1 MAYLTVPVTA
11 NNRSDAAVLIH
22 KSIKNGA
29 QIIEI
34 RADYIMDISAREL
47 GELILIIK
55 DSPAASLVTCRK
67 TDEGGKNN
75 MPDDKRLE
83 ILLGAVEAG
92 ADYIDCEFASYT
104 GLNFA
109 GHLEKA
115 LQNTNTRLILSAHS
129 FAAPFDNLGSLYDQ
143 IKAAAPD
150 CITKLVYTA
159 NHINDTFAMADLL
172 HSAKNDII
180 GLCMGSAGQWVRLAA
195 GKLGSFLTFTSI
207 EKGLESADGQI
218 DLYTARNLYRIN
230 SQNSDTALFGIIA
243 DPVAHSK
250 SPLIHNEL
258 FINKNCNS
266 VYLPL
271 HVHAGKGKIETFLDN
286 IAQRPYLG
294 FRGFSVTLPHKITAY
309 NYLKSKGYYIDKL
322 ALKVGAINTLVLK
335 DGKYSGFNTDCEGA
349 LRAIESSPRIG
360 GRAELKKCK
369 TLILGAGGVARA
381 VAAALTELGT
391 NVTICN
397 RTEKKAAQL
406 AEKLK
411 CKHLPIEDLSE
422 KTLNGIKLIVNCTS
436 LGMDPHISGS
446 PLAKE
451 LIPKNATVFDTV
463 YNPKSTKLL
472 QDAVNAGAEPV
483 TGDTMFIE
491 QAILQ
496 QHLFSGFDPDEIRG
510 EMYRIFS

>member
-11 NNRSDAAVLIH
+11 NNCSDAAASID

-29 QIIEI
+29 DIIEI
-34 RADYIMDISAREL
+34 RADYIKDISAGEL
-47 GELILIIK
+47 KKLILIIK
-55 DSPAASLVTCRK
+55 DSSAASLVTCRK
-67 TDEGGKNN
+67 ADEGGKNN
-75 MPDDKRLE
+75 IPDNNRLE
-83 ILLGAVEAG
+83 MLLGAVNAG
-92 ADYIDCEFASYT
+92 ADYIDCEFASYSEL
-104 GLNFA
+104 GFA
-109 GHLEKA
+109 DPLEKV
-115 LQNTNTRLILSAHS
+115 LQNTGTRLIISAHS
-129 FAAPFDNLGSLYDQ
+129 FAAPFNNLQKLHDQ
-143 IKAAAPD
+143 IIEAAPN
-150 CITKLVYTA
+150 CIPKLVYTA

-172 HSAKNDII
+172 HSSNKDII

-195 GKLGSFLTFTSI
+195 GKLGSFLTFASL

-218 DLYTARNLYRIN
+218 ELYTARNLYRIN
-230 SQNSDTALFGIIA
+230 SQNSETALFGIIA

-258 FINKNCNS
+258 FITKHCNS

-271 HVHAGKGKIETFLDN
+271 HVHAGEDKLETFLDS

-294 FRGFSVTLPHKITAY
+294 FRGFSVTLPHKMTAY
-309 NYLKSKGYYIDKL
+309 NYLSSRGYDIDKL
-322 ALKVGAINTLVLK
+322 ADKVGAVNTLLLNR
-335 DGKYSGFNTDCEGA
+335 GRYSGYNTDCRGA
-349 LRAIESSPRIG
+349 LQAIESSSRIQS
-360 GRAELKKCK
+360 RDELKKCK

-391 NVTICN
+391 EVTICN
-397 RTEKKAAQL
+397 RTEEKAAQL
-406 AEKLK
+406 AGIFK
-411 CKHLPIEDLSE
+411 CKYIPADKLSKE
-422 KTLNGIKLIVNCTS
+422 TLKRITLIVNCTS
-436 LGMDPHISGS
+436 LGMDPNINGT

-463 YNPKSTKLL
+463 YNPKHTKLL

-496 QHLFSGFDPDEIRG
+496 QQLFSGFAADQIRG